1 MIDTNWLVAVLS
13 VIIWALLFWNLMLR
27 TKITE
32 LHKELQKRRDWTQ
45 RELDKN
51 QERI

>member
-1 MIDTNWLVAVLS
+1 MINTSWVIAILS
-13 VIIWALLFWNLMLR
+13 VIIWVLLFWNLMLR

-45 RELDKN
+45 RELDGN
-51 QERI
+51 RRI